1 MSGQI
6 KLNLPSGGSK
16 TIAAPDSAATETITL
31 PAGTKTLATVENF
44 TSTGIDDNATST
56 KLTTT
61 STGIDVTGTVTT
73 DGIYLGGTGSA
84 NLLDDYEEGTW
95 TPTIFSGSH
104 TYTQQYG
111 WYRKIGDV
119 VHAFGSMI
127 VSARGSNTSEFGIG
141 GLPFAETGYNMQ
153 ITTFGVGHSY
163 GQDSLLNNSNFTA
176 DGGALPTFASV
187 EGGVAYIRNFRDAYG
202 SYSVNNLQ
210 SSGSLNVA
218 FTYFVNA

>member
-6 KLNLPSGGSK
+6 KLKLPSGGSK

-84 NLLDDYEEGTW
+84 NKLDDYEEGTW
-95 TPTIFSGSH
+95 TPTSGTNSTVNSVDQSWYTKIGRFVHVQSYINVTTTSTSFTINGLPFTSLGYNPAFIYYSNTNPTYSFSNN
-104 TYTQQYG
+104 TYTQANTTYIQCTVAG
-111 WYRKIGDV
+111 NFTNSAFMIGAV
-119 VHAFGSMI
+119 YI
-127 VSARGSNTSEFGIG
+127 VS
-141 GLPFAETGYNMQ
+141 
-153 ITTFGVGHSY
+153 
-163 GQDSLLNNSNFTA
+163 
-176 DGGALPTFASV
+176 
-187 EGGVAYIRNFRDAYG
+187 
-202 SYSVNNLQ
+202 
-210 SSGSLNVA
+210 
-218 FTYFVNA
+218 